1 MISRMSEE
9 ESLSLLRGTR
19 IVRLGCVVVGEPY
32 VVPINY
38 VFEDRSIL
46 SHSLPGRKL
55 TAMREHPRVCVQVD
69 DIKDLC
75 NWQSVIVYGR
85 YEEIT
90 EPTERARALNCL
102 LSLFPNLTPVESL
115 IAEDAASPAPVV
127 FRIRVDSIAGVG
139 EGLE

>member
-9 ESLSLLRGTR
+9 ESLSLLRGKR
-19 IVRLGCVVVGEPY
+19 IARLGCVVAGGEPY

-55 TAMREHPRVCVQVD
+55 TAMRENRRVCVQVD
-69 DIKDLC
+69 DIKDMC
-75 NWQSVIVYGR
+75 NWKSVIAYGR

-90 EPTERARALNCL
+90 EHEERASALNCL
-102 LSLFPNLTPVESL
+102 LSLFPQLTPVESR
-115 IAEDAASPAPVV
+115 IAEDAASPSPVV
-127 FRIRVDSIAGVG
+127 FRIRFDSITGIG
-139 EGLE
+139 EG